1 MNSKIELRTEAV
13 RIALNVEGVTFEN
26 VIETAEKIE
35 TYILGSVELPEYI
48 DPQAQLKELS
58 EKFLSKPFESEAYEK
73 VIKEATATT
82 SVAE

>member
-35 TYILGSVELPEYI
+35 TYILGSVELPEHI

-58 EKFLSKPFESEAYEK
+58 EKFFSKPFESEAYEK
-73 VIKEATATT
+73 VIEEATATT